1 MIDARDG
8 EQDTIDCGV
17 GEDRAT
23 VDAIDVVTNCEQV
36 DKSGGGTQG
45 SDGSLNG
52 PKRYSRKA
60 LRRASRSRSTARR
73 PAPSRLTLTA
83 DKKTARR
90 LGTKLIVSG
99 KGSIARAGT
108 VKFRAR
114 LTPKARKRL
123 GRLKQGRGT
132 VAAVV
137 TEGGATKRYT
147 QVVKLKR

>member
-1 MIDARDG
+1 M
-8 EQDTIDCGV
+8 
-17 GEDRAT
+17 
-23 VDAIDVVTNCEQV
+23 
-36 DKSGGGTQG
+36 
-45 SDGSLNG
+45 
-52 PKRYSRKA
+52 
-60 LRRASRSRSTARR
+60 
-73 PAPSRLTLTA
+73 
-83 DKKTARR
+83 
-90 LGTKLIVSG
+90 SG

>member
-36 DKSGGGTQG
+36 DKSGGGELGRTAPTAR
-45 SDGSLNG
+45 SNG
-52 PKRYSRKA
+52 PKRYTRKA
-60 LRRASRSRSTARR
+60 LKKGLAVAFDCAAACTVKV
-73 PAPSRLTLTA
+73 TLTA
-83 DKKTARR
+83 DKKTAKR

-108 VKFRAR
+108 VKFRAK

-123 GRLKQGRGT
+123 GRLQAR
-132 VAAVV
+132 AA
-137 TEGGATKRYT
+137 APWPPS
-147 QVVKLKR
+147 